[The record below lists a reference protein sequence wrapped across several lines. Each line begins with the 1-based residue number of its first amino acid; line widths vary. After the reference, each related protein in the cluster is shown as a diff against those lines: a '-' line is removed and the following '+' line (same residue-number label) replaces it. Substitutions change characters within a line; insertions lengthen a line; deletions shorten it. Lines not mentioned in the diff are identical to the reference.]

1 MEKLIYIIHLVISSL
16 GFLFFSFFSGI
27 VGSYAIEFKKD
38 PSIFDKTI
46 YAFNSS
52 SSPYYACVFLLWF
65 LIVIVVLVIQRKRKI
80 TPTK

>member
-16 GFLFFSFFSGI
+16 GFLLFSLFSGI

-52 SSPYYACVFLLWF
+52 SYPYYACVFLLWF
-65 LIVIVVLVIQRKRKI
+65 VIVVLVIQRKRKI

>member
-16 GFLFFSFFSGI
+16 VFLFFSFFSGI

-52 SSPYYACVFLLWF
+52 SYPYYACVFLLWF
-65 LIVIVVLVIQRKRKI
+65 VIVVLVIQRKRKI

>member
-27 VGSYAIEFKKD
+27 VGSYAIEYKRD

-52 SSPYYACVFLLWF
+52 FYPYYACVFLLWF
-65 LIVIVVLVIQRKRKI
+65 LIVISVLVIQRKKI
-80 TPTK
+80 TTTK